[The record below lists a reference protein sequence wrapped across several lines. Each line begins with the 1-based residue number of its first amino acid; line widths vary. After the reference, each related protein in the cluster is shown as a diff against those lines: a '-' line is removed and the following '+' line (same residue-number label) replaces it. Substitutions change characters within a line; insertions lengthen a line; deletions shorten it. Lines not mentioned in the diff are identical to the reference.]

1 MNPGRMDRQ
10 VTLQRFTVTQSAIG
24 EAIKTWATL
33 ATVPAAYKP
42 SPGGEPVNGDKV
54 EAELPVVFT
63 IRFYSGLNPK
73 DRLTYGGQVY
83 NILAVT
89 EVGRK
94 HLMELK
100 ARRQE

>member
-10 VTLQRFTVTQSAIG
+10 VTLQRFTVAQTGIG
-24 EAIKTWATL
+24 EPLKSWSTL

-63 IRFYSGLNPK
+63 IRYYSGLNPK
-73 DRLTYGGQVY
+73 DRLQYEGTIY

-89 EVGRK
+89 EVGRR
-94 HLMELK
+94 HLMELR

>member
-10 VTLQRFTVTQSAIG
+10 VTLQRFTTTTSAIG
-24 EAIKTWATL
+24 EQVKTWTSL
-33 ATVPAAYKP
+33 VTVPAMYKP
-42 SPGGEPVNGDKV
+42 SPGTEAVNGDKR

-63 IRFYSGLNPK
+63 IRYYGGLNPK
-73 DRLTYGGQVY
+73 DRLTYDGVVY

-89 EVGRK
+89 ELGRK
-94 HLMELK
+94 YMMEIK

>member
-1 MNPGRMDRQ
+1 
-10 VTLQRFTVTQSAIG
+10 
-24 EAIKTWATL
+24 
-33 ATVPAAYKP
+33 
-42 SPGGEPVNGDKV
+42 VNGDKV

-89 EVGRK
+89 EVGRR
-94 HLMELK
+94 HLMELR

>member
-1 MNPGRMDRQ
+1 MDRQ
-10 VTLQRFTVTQSAIG
+10 VTLERRTTSQNAIG

-42 SPGGEPVNGDKV
+42 APGAEPVNGDKV

-94 HLMELK
+94 HLMEIK

>member
-24 EAIKTWATL
+24 EAVKTWSTL

-63 IRFYSGLNPK
+63 IRYYSGLNPK
-73 DRLTYGGQVY
+73 DRLQYEGTVY

-89 EVGRK
+89 EVGRR
-94 HLMELK
+94 HLMELR

>member
-10 VTLQRFTVTQSAIG
+10 VTLQRRTTTQNAIG
-24 EAIKTWATL
+24 EAIKTWTSL
-33 ATVPAAYKP
+33 VTVPAAYKP
-42 SPGGEPVNGDKV
+42 APGAEPVNGDKV

-63 IRFYSGLNPK
+63 IRYYSGLNPK

-89 EVGRK
+89 EVGRR
-94 HLMELK
+94 HLMDIK